1 MTKKAVVD
9 LYKEG
14 VVPLLRVH
22 DELDC
27 SVQNLQQAQKISA
40 VMEKAVPL
48 KVPNKCDIELGPSW
62 GEAVV

>member
-1 MTKKAVVD
+1 
-9 LYKEG
+9 LQ
-14 VVPLLRVH
+14 VH

-27 SVQNLQQAQKISA
+27 SVQNLPQAQKIAA
-40 VMEKAVPL
+40 VMEKAVLL